1 MNRNFLPSPTDASS
15 RRGVRSGAAT
25 LALALA
31 AVLVAPSAAH
41 AAPDDADIDDLNGRA
56 EELEETYEGELL
68 QYNEIKERAE
78 QAKEELEEVD
88 EELEGSRSS
97 VVQIAASQYK
107 SSGLDPTLEVLFTA
121 SPEDLFQDTATMEQ
135 LGRQQAGQISE
146 LVQLQEERQEVSE
159 EADKELSEAEELI
172 DTLEEERDEVEEAIE
187 RYEAEQVPEEPEEP
201 EEPAAPSGGSTG
213 GTVPESL
220 KGWGFDGAT
229 PRMAAIRDEI
239 ILNVGSPYEVGCA
252 RSSSDDHGTGQ
263 ACDFMVSVIGT
274 HPSAQNRATGNAM
287 AQYAIDN
294 VDRLGVKYVIWEQRI
309 WHSTNRQW
317 VAMNNRGS
325 VTENHYDHVHVS
337 SY

>member
-1 MNRNFLPSPTDASS
+1 M
-15 RRGVRSGAAT
+15 
-25 LALALA
+25 ALA

-41 AAPDDADIDDLNGRA
+41 AAPDDVDIDELNERA

-78 QAKEELEEVD
+78 QAEEDLEEV
-88 EELEGSRSS
+88 EEKLEGSRSS
-97 VVQIAASQYK
+97 VVQIAAGQYK

-121 SPEDLFQDTATMEQ
+121 SPEHLFQDTSTMEQ
-135 LGRQQAGQISE
+135 LGRQQAGRISE
-146 LVQLQEERQEVSE
+146 LVRLQEERKEISE
-159 EADKELSEAEELI
+159 EAEKELSEAEELL
-172 DTLEEERDEVEEAIE
+172 DTLEEDREEVEEAIE
-187 RYEAEQVPEEPEEP
+187 RYEAEQVPEEPEET
-201 EEPAAPSGGSTG
+201 SGASTG
-213 GTVPESL
+213 GTVPEHL

-252 RSSSDDHGTGQ
+252 RSSNDDHGTGQ

-274 HPSAQNRATGNAM
+274 HPSAENRAAGDAI
-287 AQYAIDN
+287 AQYAIDH

-325 VTENHYDHVHVS
+325 VTENHYDHVHIS

>member
-1 MNRNFLPSPTDASS
+1 MNRNVLSFPADAPN
-15 RRGVRSGAAT
+15 RRNARSGAGV
-25 LALALA
+25 LALSLA
-31 AVLVAPSAAH
+31 AVLVAPSASH
-41 AAPDDADIDDLNGRA
+41 AAPDDMDIDELNEKA

-68 QYNEIKERAE
+68 QFNEIKERAE
-78 QAKEELEEVD
+78 QAQEDLKEVEEQ
-88 EELEGSRSS
+88 LEGSRSS

-107 SSGLDPTLEVLFTA
+107 SSGLDPTLEVLFTS
-121 SPEDLFQDTATMEQ
+121 SPENLFQDTSTMEQ

-146 LVQLQEERQEVSE
+146 LVELQETRKEIAE
-159 EADKELSEAEELI
+159 EAEKELSEAEELI
-172 DTLEEERDEVEEAIE
+172 ATLEEDREEVEEAIE
-187 RYEAEQVPEEPEEP
+187 RYEAEQVPEPPEES
-201 EEPAAPSGGSTG
+201 AAPSGG
-213 GTVPESL
+213 GTIPERL

-252 RSSSDDHGTGQ
+252 RSSNDDHGTGQ

-274 HPSAQNRATGNAM
+274 HPSAENRATGNAI

-325 VTENHYDHVHVS
+325 ITENHYDHVHIS